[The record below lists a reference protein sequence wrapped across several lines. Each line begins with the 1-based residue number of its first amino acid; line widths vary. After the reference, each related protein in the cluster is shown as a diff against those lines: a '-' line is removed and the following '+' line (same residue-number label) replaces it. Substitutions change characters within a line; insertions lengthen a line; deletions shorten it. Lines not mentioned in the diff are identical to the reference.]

1 MGDLLRARRY
11 RVRCGG
17 WLGPTVL
24 AVLSAAATFC
34 IPDAAYAQTEE
45 QNMAAARA
53 LGIEGIKLANEGN
66 CQEALDTLHRAER
79 LYHAPTILGRLG
91 ECQVELG
98 LLVAGTENLNR
109 VVREPLPPDAP
120 SAFVAAQQRAQ
131 EVLSRALPRI
141 GKLTIVVDAPAG
153 AEYQVSIGQYVLPQA
168 MVGVERPTD
177 PGEHTVT
184 VSGEGFQAV
193 SQQVVLAD
201 GGQETVTLK
210 LVPDPAAAAPV
221 VEPQPGA
228 APTPGSG
235 QDLAADRPSDESP
248 TLAYVALG
256 VGGAGLILGT
266 VFGLAA
272 TSKKSDV
279 EAQCEGSRC
288 PPSAQDDIDSMN
300 ASATYSTIGF
310 TVGLVGAGVG
320 TYLLL
325 SHDSGEDSGPTPS
338 DATVGSVRIRPWIL
352 PGAAGVAGTF

>member
-1 MGDLLRARRY
+1 MGDLLRS
-11 RVRCGG
+11 RCHRAQTRG
-17 WLGPTVL
+17 WRGPTAL
-24 AVLSAAATFC
+24 AVLSAVAVLSGPA
-34 IPDAAYAQTEE
+34 PAQAQTEE

-53 LGIEGIKLANEGN
+53 LGIEGIKLANQGN
-66 CQEALDTLHRAER
+66 CQEAMDKLHRAER

-109 VVREPLPPDAP
+109 VVREPLAPNAP

-131 EVLSRALPRI
+131 EVLTRALPRI

-153 AEYQVSIGQYVLPQA
+153 ATYQVSVGQYVLPQA

-184 VSGEGFQAV
+184 VSGEGFQT
-193 SQQVVLAD
+193 STQQVVLAD
-201 GGQETVTLK
+201 GGQETVTLT
-210 LVPDPAAAAPV
+210 LVPDQAAAAPV
-221 VEPQPGA
+221 AEPLPYGAPPAGSQP
-228 APTPGSG
+228 
-235 QDLAADRPSDESP
+235 DLAADSASDESP
-248 TLAYVALG
+248 TLAYVSFG

-300 ASATYSTIGF
+300 ASATISTIGF
-310 TVGLVGAGVG
+310 AVGIVGAGVG

-325 SHDSGEDSGPTPS
+325 SHGAADDSGPAPS
-338 DATVGSVRIRPWIL
+338 SATAGSVRIKPWIL